1 MRTDQP
7 TQLELDTYVDGQLD
21 LPRKYM
27 VENHLAQHPA
37 LAAQVMADL
46 GSQSALKI
54 LMGNMHEPSEEMR
67 AAASRLAEPPPRAFW
82 RRAAPFGGM
91 AITGMAA
98 AVLFALSID
107 GPPDYVGYAVASHR
121 TAMVR
126 AAMAS
131 QLETPR
137 FDAKEILTK
146 TRIDMPVIPA
156 GWQVTDVQ
164 LFPSNEGPA
173 LLVAVRTGQGEPLS
187 LYAVRGRTSAPERPD
202 AVREGAQS
210 VAYWRRGDTSYALTG
225 ETDPVAIDATA
236 EALARTW
243 S

>member
-1 MRTDQP
+1 MTTDQP

-21 LPRKYM
+21 LSRKYM
-27 VENHLAQHPA
+27 VENHLSQHPA

-54 LMGNMHEPSEEMR
+54 LMGNMPEPSEEMR
-67 AAASRLAEPPPRAFW
+67 ETACRMMEPSPRPFW
-82 RRAAPFGGM
+82 RRAAPLGGM
-91 AITGMAA
+91 AIAGTAA
-98 AVLFALSID
+98 AVLFAMSIA

-156 GWQVTDVQ
+156 AWHVTDVQ
-164 LFPSNEGPA
+164 LFPSNDGPA
-173 LLVAVRTGQGEPLS
+173 LLVAVRTGRGESLS
-187 LYAVRGRTSAPERPD
+187 LYAVRGPTSAPERPD

>member
-1 MRTDQP
+1 MTTDQP

-21 LPRKYM
+21 LSRKYM
-27 VENHLAQHPA
+27 VENHLSRNPA

-54 LMGNMHEPSEEMR
+54 LMGTVQEPSADMR
-67 AAASRLAEPPPRAFW
+67 DAAHQLVEWRPRPFW
-82 RRAAPFGGM
+82 HKVAPFGGVV
-91 AITGMAA
+91 AA
-98 AVLFALSID
+98 GIAVLFALPID

-126 AAMAS
+126 AAMVS
-131 QLETPR
+131 QIEAPHY
-137 FDAKEILTK
+137 DAKEILTN
-146 TRIDMPVIPA
+146 TRIDMPAIPA

-164 LFPSNEGPA
+164 LFPSNDGPA

-187 LYAVRGRTSAPERPD
+187 LYAVRARTSAPERPD

-236 EALARTW
+236 EALTRSW